1 MTQYKEKFHHFQNSL
16 GSFISLKQHSMG
28 SGGGAPFCLST
39 VFHSVSCL
47 PGHQWKGIQVV
58 PHRIMQ

>member
-28 SGGGAPFCLST
+28 SGGGEMDHLTRFK
-39 VFHSVSCL
+39 
-47 PGHQWKGIQVV
+47 Q
-58 PHRIMQ
+58 